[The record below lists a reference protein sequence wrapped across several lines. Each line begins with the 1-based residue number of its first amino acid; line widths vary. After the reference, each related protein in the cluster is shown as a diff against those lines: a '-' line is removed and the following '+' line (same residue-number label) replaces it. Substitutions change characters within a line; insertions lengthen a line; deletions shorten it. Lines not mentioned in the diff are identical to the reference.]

1 MNSELSQTGVRRPRA
16 AAALETD
23 PETDLTNFTGLP
35 SHNAQR
41 LAVSR
46 GGMVS
51 TAHYEATAGGVA
63 MLEAGGNA
71 VDAAVAAAFAL
82 GVCEPAASGL
92 GGQTMMLIHHAPS
105 GRTMA
110 LDGSSRAP
118 NRANREVFRNLKIE
132 RRRGYRAVT
141 VPSTPATL
149 SYALQRYGKLSL
161 SQVLEPARRLA
172 EEGYRVSLLQYQL
185 SRRERKFLRQGTAA
199 PFFLRES
206 SHPHRPGV
214 VFRQPILARTLQH
227 LAQHGIEDFYTGE
240 IGALIEQDMVRNQGL
255 IRMDDLAQVPVP
267 IERRPVT
274 GRFRGHRVFTMPP
287 PGAGRTLIQ
296 MLNVYQQFPQEF
308 PDLETPRGALYLAET
323 IRRAFLDR
331 QDRPFD
337 ANFYSQVSGTRMLS
351 TEYGKLVGR
360 QIRKRYSGRG
370 ETTHLSAM
378 DPEGSAVAL
387 TQSIERVYGACS
399 ATPELGFLYNNYM
412 SAFEYEDISH
422 PYYLRPN
429 AAPWASVAPT
439 LVFRASAPGWP
450 SVHPAANASLR
461 PSSRCWS
468 AWAI

>member
-1 MNSELSQTGVRRPRA
+1 
-16 AAALETD
+16 
-23 PETDLTNFTGLP
+23 
-35 SHNAQR
+35 
-41 LAVSR
+41 
-46 GGMVS
+46 MVS
-51 TAHYEATAGGVA
+51 TAHYEATAAGAA

-118 NRANREVFRNLKIE
+118 NRANREVFRDLRIE
-132 RRRGYRAVT
+132 HRRGYRAVT

-149 SYALQRYGKLSL
+149 NYALQHYGKLSL
-161 SQVLEPARRLA
+161 SQVLEPACRLA
-172 EEGYRVSLLQYQL
+172 EEGYRVSLLQHQL
-185 SRRERKFLRQGTAA
+185 TRRERKFLREGTAA
-199 PFFLRES
+199 PFFLRNGAHTY
-206 SHPHRPGV
+206 HPGA
-214 VFRQPILARTLQH
+214 VFRQPTLARTLQR
-227 LAQHGIEDFYTGE
+227 LAQQGIEDFYTGE
-240 IGALIEQDMVRNQGL
+240 IGRLIEEDMVRNQGL
-255 IRMDDLAQVPVP
+255 IRRDDLAQIPVP

-287 PGAGRTLIQ
+287 PGAGRTLIE
-296 MLNVYQQFPQEF
+296 MLNVHQQFPQEF

-360 QIRKRYSGRG
+360 QIRKRFSGRG

-378 DPEGSAVAL
+378 DPDGNAVAL

-399 ATPELGFLYNNYM
+399 ATPDLGFLYNNYM
-412 SAFEYEDISH
+412 NGLRVRRYLPPLLPPPQCLALGQCC
-422 PYYLRPN
+422 PYAGVPGQ
-429 AAPWASVAPT
+429 APLA
-439 LVFRASAPGWP
+439 
-450 SVHPAANASLR
+450 VHRFAR
-461 PSSRCWS
+461 Q
-468 AWAI
+468 